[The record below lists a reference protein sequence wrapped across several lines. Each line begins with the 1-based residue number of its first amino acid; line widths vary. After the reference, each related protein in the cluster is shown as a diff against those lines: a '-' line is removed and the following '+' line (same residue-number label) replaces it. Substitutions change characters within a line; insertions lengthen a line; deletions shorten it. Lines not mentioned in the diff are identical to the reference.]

1 MKIQLKEF
9 EVLESTNVTAVAE
22 AKAGAGEGTVIVAQK
37 QEGGHGR
44 MKRVWSSPLGG
55 LWFSIILRPKI
66 EPQFAAQVTLLAG
79 IAVTKA
85 LRRLYE
91 TDAIRIKWPNDI
103 LLKDKKICGIL
114 SEMNLDEN
122 GNIDYAVIG
131 IGVNVAIDMAK
142 LPEELSATA
151 ASLNASLGKKYSCNQ
166 VLVAILAELQ
176 LLYKE
181 WLQKGAVAIMPQW
194 KHFNC
199 TLGKDVLVKDNDKVI
214 FSGKAIDVDEE
225 GALIVANTNG
235 EQQRFNF
242 GEISIRY

>member
-22 AKAGAGEGTVIVAQK
+22 ARAGAPEGTVIVAAR

-55 LWFSIILRPKI
+55 LWFSVILRPQI
-66 EPQFAAQVTLLAG
+66 DPRFVAQTTLLAG
-79 IAVTKA
+79 VAVTKA

-91 TDAIRIKWPNDI
+91 SNSIRIKWPNDI
-103 LLKDKKICGIL
+103 LLKDKKVCGIL
-114 SEMNLDEN
+114 SEMNLNEN

-131 IGVNVAIDMAK
+131 IGVNVAIDMAG
-142 LPEELSATA
+142 LPKELSDKA

-176 LLYKE
+176 LLYKQ
-181 WLQKGAVAIMPQW
+181 WLHKGALAIMPQW
-194 KHFNC
+194 KRYNC

-214 FSGKAIDVDEE
+214 FKGNAVDVDEE
-225 GALIVANTNG
+225 GALLVRSAEG
-235 EQQRFNF
+235 VQQRFDF